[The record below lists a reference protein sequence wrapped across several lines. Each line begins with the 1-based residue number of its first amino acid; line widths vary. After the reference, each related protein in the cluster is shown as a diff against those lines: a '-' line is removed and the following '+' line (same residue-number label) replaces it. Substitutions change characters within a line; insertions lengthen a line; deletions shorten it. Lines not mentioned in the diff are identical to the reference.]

1 MSIRT
6 LILVIMNSLIFLVVL
21 VLSVTFY
28 YQFSKVLD
36 DRILLQLNSIKT
48 LKKVQI
54 EKLIDDEWLEF
65 NTEFANNDSLV
76 SVDTSDVILPK
87 NRQFKSGIYD
97 LTGYSKTGKTAI
109 GLILNKG
116 GRMVFKV
123 VDYNKIK
130 SILLE
135 RTGMGNTGESYLV
148 GEDLKMRSPS
158 RFYPDSLPSKIKVE
172 TNGVISAF
180 AGNEGRAV
188 IKDYRDVDVYSLFS
202 AIKISNLHLAIL
214 SEIDTSEVNA
224 PLIKLKVRLFELILI
239 TMLIAVVLSLFL
251 TKIITRPI
259 INMQKSLKI
268 MASGDYNQTS
278 TFRKNSTE
286 INEMFEALDNLKKSL
301 QGAVKFSNEM
311 GELNLNTEYVPK
323 GNNDLLGK
331 SLLKMRDK
339 LIEFR
344 NNENRNRM
352 NTKRLLVDGLE
363 NERQRLSR
371 ELHDGIGPL
380 LTSLKFYIENRIE
393 SRKKRTEMKQ
403 LLDATISEIRSMS
416 NDLMPSTID
425 DFGVGAALSNFVE
438 SIKQSSDIDIEFED
452 LTNSENSKITKN
464 QAINLFRIGQE
475 LINNTLK
482 HANASQI
489 RLTLSEFEN
498 FISFFYFDN
507 GKGFDLNTVKLGSGI
522 INIKERVEICQG
534 DIDIN
539 SKEGRTT
546 FEIELPIN
554 NE

>member
-1 MSIRT
+1 
-6 LILVIMNSLIFLVVL
+6 MNSLIFLVVL

-54 EKLIDDEWLEF
+54 EKLIHDEWLMF
-65 NTEFANNDSLV
+65 NNEFATNDSLI
-76 SVDTSDVILPK
+76 SVDRGDVVLPED
-87 NRQFKSGIYD
+87 REFKSGIYD
-97 LTGYSKTGKTAI
+97 LTVYSKSGKTSI
-109 GLILNKG
+109 GLILNKAG
-116 GRMVFKV
+116 KTVFNI
-123 VDYNKIK
+123 VDYDKIK

-148 GEDLKMRSPS
+148 GEDYYMRSPS
-158 RFYPDSLPSKIKVE
+158 RFFPDQLPTTIRVE
-172 TNGVISAF
+172 TQGVINAL

-188 IKDYRDVDVYSLFS
+188 IKDYRGVDVYSLFS
-202 AIKISNLHLAIL
+202 SITISNLNLAIL

-224 PLIKLKVRLFELILI
+224 PLNKLKVRLLGLII
-239 TMLIAVVLSLFL
+239 VTMLIAIILSLFL
-251 TKIITRPI
+251 TKIITKPI
-259 INMQKSLKI
+259 INMQQSLKI
-268 MASGDYNQTS
+268 MAAGDYNQTN
-278 TFRKNSTE
+278 TFSKNSNE
-286 INEMFEALDNLKKSL
+286 INEMFDALDNLKKSL

-311 GELNLNTEYVPK
+311 GELNLNSQYVPK
-323 GNNDLLGK
+323 GDNDLLGK

-344 NNENRNRM
+344 NNENKNRV

-363 NERQRLSR
+363 NERRRLSR

-393 SRKKRTEMKQ
+393 SKKKRMEMIT

-452 LTNSENSKITKN
+452 LTNPDNSKITKN
-464 QAINLFRIGQE
+464 QAINIFRIGQE

-482 HANASQI
+482 HAQAKQI
-489 RLTLSEFEN
+489 RITLSEFEN
-498 FISFFYFDN
+498 FISFFYFDD
-507 GKGFDLNTVKLGSGI
+507 GIGFDINSVKLGSGI

-534 DIDIN
+534 EIAID
-539 SKEGRTT
+539 SKQGRTT

-554 NE
+554 HESN

>member
-97 LTGYSKTGKTAI
+97 LTAYSETGKTAI

-393 SRKKRTEMKQ
+393 SKKKRTEMKQ

-452 LTNSENSKITKN
+452 LTNPENSKITKN